1 MILIEELRK
10 VTNSQQKIILDI
22 NIYVILSYLL
32 YIHICIYMY
41 VCIRIHI
48 HTRTYKILQNQYT
61 ENQCDF

>member
-41 VCIRIHI
+41 VYT
-48 HTRTYKILQNQYT
+48 HTYTYTYVQNITKPIYRKPM
-61 ENQCDF
+61 